1 MLPLSLALAAI
12 DWFAVATNRTGLES
26 LAKPAVMLM
35 LGVWLLSER
44 GDAVFG
50 VGLGLSLVGDVLLLP
65 PKPKLRFGLAAFLG
79 AHLAY
84 TFALNAGGPILSL
97 PTAGIALLIA
107 VITIAV
113 ARLVL
118 SHLGES
124 PLRKPII
131 AYTAVLGIM
140 AWSAWSAPFRTQ
152 LVREAAWLLAAGGT
166 LFLVSD
172 SALSINRFVRPLPGG
187 RLFEHMTYHL
197 AQISLTA
204 GMVLA

>member
-1 MLPLSLALAAI
+1 MLPLSLAMAAI

-113 ARLVL
+113 ARLARFGSPSSL
-118 SHLGES
+118 TLQYWASWLGQ
-124 PLRKPII
+124 
-131 AYTAVLGIM
+131 LG
-140 AWSAWSAPFRTQ
+140 Q
-152 LVREAAWLLAAGGT
+152 
-166 LFLVSD
+166 
-172 SALSINRFVRPLPGG
+172 
-187 RLFEHMTYHL
+187 RLF
-197 AQISLTA
+197 ARN
-204 GMVLA
+204 